1 MMLTQEM
8 QMMQRRHEVHAAYRS
23 MLEPRGDISFMPRP
37 DWSGWNAW
45 LTCIVL
51 PTPQHLDAITRSL
64 AADDIECRPLWKP
77 MHLQPVFAGCEAHVR
92 GVSDHL
98 FAHGLCLPSGSA
110 LPDADLERIG
120 RALFRG
126 LDHAN
131 GA

>member
-1 MMLTQEM
+1 MLF
-8 QMMQRRHEVHAAYRS
+8 RS
-23 MLEPRGDISFMPRP
+23 
-37 DWSGWNAW
+37 WSGWNAW

-110 LPDADLERIG
+110 LTDADLERIG